1 MTKTILL
8 QLFLHGILYQFTFS
22 SRNSKEMT
30 LSENDLSCIVD
41 WYEIIMDFVSIDID
55 GVDILENTTKVNY
68 LRI

>member
-1 MTKTILL
+1 
-8 QLFLHGILYQFTFS
+8 
-22 SRNSKEMT
+22 MT